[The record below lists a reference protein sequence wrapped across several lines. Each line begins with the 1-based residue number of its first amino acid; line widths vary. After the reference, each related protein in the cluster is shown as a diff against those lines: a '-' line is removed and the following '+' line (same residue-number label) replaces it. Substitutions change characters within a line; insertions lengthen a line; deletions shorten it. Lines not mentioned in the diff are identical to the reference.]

1 MYRTDASKHAY
12 VRVRRDE
19 HTECKRKATRT
30 AEMSAHL
37 WAQLCGMRPLWSAQK
52 TVLLPS
58 PPLSAPLWGVCYGN
72 KHQTHINT
80 DSQTHTSPYFSLVVL
95 THIVLPHFTIKKQN
109 NKKKTATQR
118 TAPTLC
124 DCSVDINLFGS
135 DNTWQETTNTN
146 ATKKKVSVHNSQGVT
161 WQKHLFLKKNSCVY
175 HQLFCTVFFPLQ
187 MLSHYCAASHG
198 HE

>member
-12 VRVRRDE
+12 VRVRRDKR
-19 HTECKRKATRT
+19 TECKRKATRT

-52 TVLLPS
+52 NVLLPS

-95 THIVLPHFTIKKQN
+95 THIVLPHFTIKKR
-109 NKKKTATQR
+109 KRKKTATQR
-118 TAPTLC
+118 TALTLH
-124 DCSVDINLFGS
+124 DCGVDINLFGS
-135 DNTWQETTNTN
+135 DNTWQENAN
-146 ATKKKVSVHNSQGVT
+146 ATNKKMSACITANRRI
-161 WQKHLFLKKNSCVY
+161 SCVY
-175 HQLFCTVFFPLQ
+175 HQLFLHSVFFFCRCYLTTVLHHVAMGKSTDCWP
-187 MLSHYCAASHG
+187 
-198 HE
+198 